1 MITKQKAIEIWQEL
15 GITSADFEFSCGGD
29 SMNDTTLTFTTK
41 EGDVVDDDDL
51 QHYFDDVIYKE
62 VEFYVNSDGHYQGE
76 FGNVEIEL
84 QSDDDEP
91 YFTFSKTSQ
100 SEWNERFNEKQFVE
114 LTEDEI
120 NLVKRVIQNMNGAG
134 FDEIAIS
141 YKGDCILTDDEES
154 LLESISDK
162 LNDFAENYDFENVE
176 GEFTEDYSWT
186 TNSNDEQQIVIQDN
200 SIQIEIEKT
209 FTIFKDEE

>member
-15 GITSADFEFSCGGD
+15 GIESANFEFSCGGD
-29 SMNDTTLTFTTK
+29 SMGDTTLTFTTK
-41 EGDVVDDDDL
+41 EGKEIDDDDL
-51 QHYFDDVIYKE
+51 QEYFDDVIYKE
-62 VEFYVNSDGHYQGE
+62 VDFYVNSDGHYQGE
-76 FGNVEIEL
+76 SGNVEIEL

-91 YFTFSKTSQ
+91 YFTFSKTSL
-100 SEWNERFNEKQFVE
+100 SEWTDRFNEKEFVE

-134 FDEIAIS
+134 FNDVAIS

-154 LLESISDK
+154 LIESITDK
-162 LNDFAENYDFENVE
+162 LNDFSENHQFKNAE
-176 GEFTEDYSWT
+176 GECSEDYSWT
-186 TNSNDEQQIVIQDN
+186 TNSEDEEEIVIQDN

>member
-29 SMNDTTLTFTTK
+29 SMNDTSLTFITK

-100 SEWNERFNEKQFVE
+100 SEWTERFNEKQFVE

-134 FDEIAIS
+134 VNLIAIS

-162 LNDFAENYDFENVE
+162 LNDFAENYEFENVE

-186 TNSNDEQQIVIQDN
+186 TNSEQIVIQDN

>member
-100 SEWNERFNEKQFVE
+100 SEWTERFNEKQFVE

-134 FDEIAIS
+134 VNEIAIS

-162 LNDFAENYDFENVE
+162 LNDFAENYEFENAE
-176 GEFTEDYSWT
+176 GECTEDYSWT
-186 TNSNDEQQIVIQDN
+186 TNSEQIVIQDN

>member
-1 MITKQKAIEIWQEL
+1 MITKEKAIEIWQEL
-15 GITSADFEFSCGGD
+15 GITSANFEFSCGGD
-29 SMNDTTLTFTTK
+29 SMNDTTLTFKTS
-41 EGDVVDDDDL
+41 EGDIDDNDL

-62 VEFYVNSDGHYQGE
+62 IEFYVNSDGHYQGE

-84 QSDDDEP
+84 QSDNDEP
-91 YFTFSKTSQ
+91 YFTFSKNSQ
-100 SEWNERFNEKQFVE
+100 SEWTERFNEKQFVE

-120 NLVKRVIQNMNGAG
+120 NLVKRVIQNMNGG

-141 YKGDCILTDDEES
+141 YKGDCILTDNEET
-154 LLESISDK
+154 LLEGITNK
-162 LNDFAENYDFENVE
+162 LNDFAENYEFEIAE
-176 GEFTEDYSWT
+176 GEDTEDYSWT
-186 TNSNDEQQIVIQDN
+186 TNSDDEQQIVIQDN

>member
-1 MITKQKAIEIWQEL
+1 MITKEKAIEIWQEL
-15 GITSADFEFSCGGD
+15 GITSANFEFSCGGD
-29 SMNDTTLTFTTK
+29 SMNDTTLTFKTS
-41 EGDVVDDDDL
+41 EGDIDDNDL

-62 VEFYVNSDGHYQGE
+62 IEFYVNSDGHYQGE

-84 QSDDDEP
+84 QSDNDEP
-91 YFTFSKTSQ
+91 YFTFSKNSQ
-100 SEWNERFNEKQFVE
+100 SEWTERFNEKQFVE

-134 FDEIAIS
+134 FSDFAIS
-141 YKGDCILTDDEES
+141 YKGDCILTDNEET
-154 LLESISDK
+154 LLEGITNK
-162 LNDFAENYDFENVE
+162 LNDFAENYEFEIAE
-176 GEFTEDYSWT
+176 GEDTEDYSWT
-186 TNSNDEQQIVIQDN
+186 TNSDDEQQIVIQDN

>member
-15 GITSADFEFSCGGD
+15 GITSANFEFSCGGD
-29 SMNDTTLTFTTK
+29 SMNETTLTFTTK
-41 EGDVVDDDDL
+41 EGKEIDDDDL
-51 QHYFDDVIYKE
+51 QEYFDDVIYKE
-62 VEFYVNSDGHYQGE
+62 VEFYENSDGHYQGE
-76 FGNVEIEL
+76 FGDVEIEL

-91 YFTFSKTSQ
+91 YFTFRKTSK
-100 SEWNERFNEKQFVE
+100 SEWTERLNESEFVE

-120 NLVKRVIQNMNGAG
+120 NLVKRVIQNINGAG
-134 FDEIAIS
+134 FDVAIS

-162 LNDFAENYDFENVE
+162 LNDFAENYEFENAE
-176 GEFTEDYSWT
+176 GTSDNDYSWT
-186 TNSNDEQQIVIQDN
+186 TNSDDEKQIVIQDN

>member
-15 GITSADFEFSCGGD
+15 GITSANFEFSCGGD
-29 SMNDTTLTFTTK
+29 SMNETTLTFKTS
-41 EGDVVDDDDL
+41 EGDIDDDDL
-51 QHYFDDVIYKE
+51 EHYFDDVIYKE
-62 VEFYVNSDGHYQGE
+62 VDFYVNSDGHYQGE

-91 YFTFSKTSQ
+91 YFTFRKTSK
-100 SEWNERFNEKQFVE
+100 SEWTERLNESEFVE

-120 NLVKRVIQNMNGAG
+120 NLVKRVIQNINGAG
-134 FDEIAIS
+134 FDVAIS

-162 LNDFAENYDFENVE
+162 LNDFAENYEFENAE
-176 GEFTEDYSWT
+176 GTSDNDYSWT
-186 TNSNDEQQIVIQDN
+186 TNSDDEKQIVIQDN
-200 SIQIEIEKT
+200 SIQIEIERT
-209 FTIFKDEE
+209 FTIIKDEE